1 MLELCKI
8 QCLKLNLGPAIE
20 LTKIS
25 ISESYFGPSYGAHQD
40 FNIFWAKL
48 MVMELT
54 DISIFETYYI
64 LGPVMELTKISISKT
79 YFGPISETIFVLGP
93 AMELTKNLISGD
105 IFDLIKDLFKI
116 FNI

>member
-1 MLELCKI
+1 M
-8 QCLKLNLGPAIE
+8 E
-20 LTKIS
+20 LTKSS

-93 AMELTKNLISGD
+93 VMELTKNLISGTH
-105 IFDLIKDLFKI
+105 F
-116 FNI
+116 